1 MNDMGQGFGFGTGL
15 LLAALGTSS
24 CSGKVITEGG
34 AGADGSAGAPAKSVP
49 EHASEN
55 AGSDTAGPD
64 HIAPSAG
71 GAGPA
76 WPSAGGTAPTGP
88 SAGGTAPTG
97 PRAGGT
103 VSGYPS
109 QSVAGASASAGFG
122 GSFPN
127 IDLLLRPVDGRVARE
142 SNVLQIQGAVYAYA
156 DSTSAMSMTADFTGS
171 NACIQG
177 TAAKVDQTSQQCL
190 SKVFTPPALDCYGEF
205 WGAAIGMNLNQP
217 IDSVTMMAGEPAPYN
232 ASALKGFAFQISG
245 SAVPAPKDL
254 RFQVESADGQM
265 FCNVPTIKLKL
276 GQNLVRFSDLVSEC
290 FRSPAPTQ
298 PSAESAQSSLLRIS
312 WHVLTNTWSEVPYD
326 FCVSDI
332 RAIVK

>member
-1 MNDMGQGFGFGTGL
+1 MGL

-24 CSGKVITEGG
+24 CSGKVITEGSG
-34 AGADGSAGAPAKSVP
+34 GADGSAGAPAKSVP

-88 SAGGTAPTG
+88 SAGGTA
-97 PRAGGT
+97 
-103 VSGYPS
+103 SGYPS
-109 QSVAGASASAGFG
+109 QSVAGAASVVAGFG
-122 GSFPN
+122 GSFVNTGGP
-127 IDLLLRPVDGRVARE
+127 LLLPIDGWVDRA
-142 SNVLQIQGAVYAYA
+142 SNELQIQGAVYAYA

-190 SKVFTPPALDCYGEF
+190 TKVFTPPALDCYGEF

-217 IDSVTMMAGEPAPYN
+217 IDSVTMMAREPAPFN

-265 FCNVPTIKLKL
+265 FCNVPTTKIKL
-276 GQNLVRFSDLVSEC
+276 GDNFVRFSDLVSEC

-298 PSAESAQSSLLRIS
+298 PSAESAQSSLLRLS

-332 RAIVK
+332 RAILK